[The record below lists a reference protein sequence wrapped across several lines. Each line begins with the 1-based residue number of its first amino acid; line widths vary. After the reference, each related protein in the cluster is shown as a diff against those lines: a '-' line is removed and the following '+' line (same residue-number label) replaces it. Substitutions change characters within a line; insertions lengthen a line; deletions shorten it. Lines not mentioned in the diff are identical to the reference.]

1 MANRVKNMAL
11 MNLRAH
17 CGLSIDLIDDFLN
30 LPARRY
36 PALLGALFALFLSSV
51 AGIATVAAQ
60 SAGPETGPVQR
71 DQIEVALISEFSSV
85 QPGGQLRLG
94 LRMLPHPGWHTYWV
108 NPGDSGLA
116 TQFRWS
122 APESVSISDIAW
134 PYPEHLPI
142 GHLVNYGY
150 EGEHLLPVTV
160 TLPADLLAGDEVV
173 LDLRAD
179 WLVCQIECIPGD
191 AELRVTLPV
200 MDETPALDGRFSE
213 LFAWADARQPQPV
226 AWSAHFSTEARTLS
240 VRVDAADTL
249 SSQGWQFFPANDNV
263 VDHAAEAFIVVDNG
277 LVQVSQRLS
286 TFFSRAPEQLD
297 FLLVHADSG
306 QAYAVSAEPGD
317 LATVGGLEGADSRP
331 ALALILLLALAGGI
345 LLNLMPC
352 VFPVLSIKA
361 MSLVSG
367 GNQDQRAHGMAYTAG
382 VVLSF
387 AVLAGVLLALRAG
400 GEALGWGFQLQSP
413 WFVGILIYVFFAMG
427 LALSGLFEFGTRM
440 MGVGQNLT
448 ERGGLKGSFFT
459 GVLACVVAS
468 PCTAPFMGTALGVAV
483 LLPWPQAMSVFLA
496 LGLGLALPM
505 LALSWWPGLAKRM
518 PKPGPWMDTFKQ
530 AMAFPLYLAAVWLLW
545 VLARQTDPNG
555 LALVLSGMVAL
566 AFALWLAGKRNK
578 SETATTARH
587 VAVGLSLVF
596 AVSALASA
604 ARFET
609 EGRLDGASAWWEPFS
624 PERLEQLIADPEQA
638 VLVNMTADWCV
649 TCLVNERVALNTDAV
664 REAMAANNI
673 VYLKGDWTRRDSV
686 ITEYLARYERNGVP
700 LYVLYP
706 HNGGQPRVLPQIL
719 TPGLV
724 VQAMENL

>member
-1 MANRVKNMAL
+1 MARLAAIFCAL
-11 MNLRAH
+11 
-17 CGLSIDLIDDFLN
+17 I
-30 LPARRY
+30 
-36 PALLGALFALFLSSV
+36 LGGPLW
-51 AGIATVAAQ
+51 AA
-60 SAGPETGPVQR
+60 PETGPVQR
-71 DQIEVALISEFSSV
+71 DHIEVELVSEVDSV
-85 QPGGQLRLG
+85 QPGEEIRVG
-94 LRMLPHPGWHTYWV
+94 LRMLPDEGWHTYWI

-116 TQFRWS
+116 
-122 APESVSISDIAW
+122 PELEWTPPDGAEISGIAW
-134 PYPEHLPI
+134 PYPQRLPI

-160 TLPADLLAGDEVV
+160 TLPGDLAPGDTFE

-179 WLVCQIECIPGD
+179 WLVCEVECIPGD
-191 AELRVTLPV
+191 AELRLELPV
-200 MDETPALDGRFSE
+200 RDAPADIKPEFSH
-213 LFAWADARQPQPV
+213 LFSWADDRQPESVDWP
-226 AWSAHFSTEARTLS
+226 ARFSTESRALS
-240 VRVDAADTL
+240 VRVDAAESLDAE
-249 SSQGWQFFPANDNV
+249 GWQFFPANDNI
-263 VDHAAEAFIVVDNG
+263 VDHSAEAGVIVENG
-277 LVQVSQRLS
+277 LVQISQRLS
-286 TFFSRAPEQLD
+286 TFFSGAPEQLD

-306 QAYAVSAEPGD
+306 TAYALSAEAGD
-317 LATVGGLEGADSRP
+317 LATAGVAEAPSDGPG
-331 ALALILLLALAGGI
+331 LALVLLLALAGGV

-367 GNQDQRAHGMAYTAG
+367 AGHDQRGHGLAYTGG

-387 AVLAGVLLALRAG
+387 AVLAGVLLGLRAG

-413 WFVGILIYVFFAMG
+413 WFVGLLIYVFFAMG
-427 LALSGLFEFGTRM
+427 LALSGLFDFGTRM

-505 LALSWWPGLAKRM
+505 LALSWWPGLARRL
-518 PKPGPWMDTFKQ
+518 PRPGPWMDTFKQ

-555 LALVLSGMVAL
+555 LAMVLTGMVVL

-578 SETATTARH
+578 TETAATARH

-596 AVSALASA
+596 ALAALGSA
-604 ARFET
+604 ARFEAEPGT
-609 EGRLDGASAWWEPFS
+609 MAEGDWEIFT
-624 PERLEQLIADPEQA
+624 PERLEELIDDPERA

-649 TCLVNERVALNTDAV
+649 TCLVNERVALNTSTV
-664 REAMAANNI
+664 RDVMEAENI
-673 VYLKGDWTRRDSV
+673 VYMKGDWTRRDPQ
-686 ITEYLARYERNGVP
+686 ITEYLAQYDRNGVP
-700 LYVLYP
+700 LYVIYP
-706 HNGGQPRVLPQIL
+706 RNGDSPRVLPQVL

-724 VQAMENL
+724 VQALEDI